1 MKKGWLSILVGLV
14 IGLALSYFL
23 LSYNGW
29 TMVSIGKDGETL
41 NSVNELD
48 FDLITNAFGIVLF
61 CIAVVYGTLSVFS
74 KRS

>member
-1 MKKGWLSILVGLV
+1 MKKGWLSILVGL
-14 IGLALSYFL
+14 ILGLALSYFL

-41 NSVNELD
+41 SSVNELD
-48 FDLITNAFGIVLF
+48 FDLITNAFGLVLL
-61 CIAVVYGTLSVFS
+61 CMGVVYGTLSVFN

>member
-1 MKKGWLSILVGLV
+1 MKKGWISIVIGL
-14 IGLALSYFL
+14 ILGLALSYFL
-23 LSYNGW
+23 LNYNGW

-48 FDLITNAFGIVLF
+48 FDLITNAFGLVLL
-61 CIAVVYGTLSVFS
+61 CMGVVYGTLSAFN

>member
-1 MKKGWLSILVGLV
+1 MRKGWLSIVLGL
-14 IGLALSYFL
+14 ILGLTLSYFL

-41 NSVNELD
+41 SSVNELD
-48 FDLITNAFGIVLF
+48 FDLITNAFGIVLL
-61 CIAVVYGTLSVFS
+61 CMAVVYGTLSVVS